1 MHVKEYVEVTNGDG
15 DTKERPTATT
25 THGGCTVTKGEPV
38 HCLKISQTVLI
49 QRADVSGV
57 FHPSSSAF
65 SDSVSFFSAL
75 FLFAC
80 HRERHS
86 DLSAGHFSKHPSNEM
101 KRSGNGTDTD
111 THTRGRTPRRRTTM
125 TGTESKMKHYRR

>member
-1 MHVKEYVEVTNGDG
+1 MHGKEYVEVTNGDG

-38 HCLKISQTVLI
+38 YCLKISQTVLI
-49 QRADVSGV
+49 QRVDVSEV
-57 FHPSSSAF
+57 FLPSSSTFA
-65 SDSVSFFSAL
+65 DFFFLL